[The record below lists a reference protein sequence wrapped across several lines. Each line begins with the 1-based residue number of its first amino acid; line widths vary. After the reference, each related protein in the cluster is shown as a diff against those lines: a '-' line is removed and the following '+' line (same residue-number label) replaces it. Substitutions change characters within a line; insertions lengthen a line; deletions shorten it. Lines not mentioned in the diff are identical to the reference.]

1 MSAHV
6 QVEPANYH
14 FRFAQECFV
23 SIVFGTAGQEF
34 DDDVTIPVSIVLLIG
49 HLAEEISQEDVVLA
63 GFHMCKPRNRCRN
76 TANYLPRDPV
86 NGRAVIGRDSWCKRQ

>member
-49 HLAEEISQEDVVLA
+49 HLAEEISQEDVGLA
-63 GFHMCKPRNRCRN
+63 GFPF
-76 TANYLPRDPV
+76 V
-86 NGRAVIGRDSWCKRQ
+86 NHGIGAEIQGILSHVIQVMVEP